1 MITEYIDTTIDPRND
16 FYDYAC
22 GGWQKSHP
30 LKPEYS
36 RYGVFDLIRDKSLI
50 QIKELIEN
58 LENSP
63 ETAVSGSISQ
73 KINDIYR
80 LGMDMDRRNKEGA
93 TPILPIVERIQNLS
107 RDNLD
112 ETFAWLHRG
121 AGGGFFGFGV
131 GADPDDADMNILH
144 VSECGLMLDDRDY
157 YLEKNERNDEI
168 LKAFKDY
175 VLKIMQLTGY
185 SPEDAFRVW
194 ESVIEIET
202 EIARH
207 KKTREERRNPL
218 LSYNKMS
225 LEDFIQKYDAI
236 DWKSVFGGAGL
247 ELPEDLNV
255 ISPAFIEFI
264 NSYIPSLELQK
275 IKDYLVFTAIAEAT
289 GTLSEDYQ
297 KADFELYGRIMSGR
311 EEMKP
316 LWKRVMGIP
325 NSMFG
330 EAVGQLYV
338 EKYFPAESKTYM
350 MNLVENL
357 RNALK
362 THISN
367 LDWMSEETKEK
378 ALIKLSD
385 LKVKIGYPDKWK
397 DYSEITIDPKKSF
410 HANVLAA
417 SEWFIQDGYSK
428 LGKPVDKDEWFM
440 TPQTVNA
447 YYHPTMN
454 EICFPAA
461 ILQSP
466 YFDKDAP
473 EASNYGAIGVVIGH
487 EMTHGFDD
495 QGRRFD
501 AAGNLNDWW
510 TKEDE
515 ERFNSLTDK
524 LVDQF
529 DAIEVAPGV
538 HANGRF
544 TLGENIADQ
553 GGLRIALTA
562 YGKALN
568 IENPEENLTD
578 EQLRDFYLAYA
589 SVWASNI
596 RPEDILSRTKTD
608 PHSLEK
614 NRVNETLKNITP
626 FSRAFNIKEGD
637 KMYRLPK
644 DRVVIW

>member
-30 LKPEYS
+30 LKAEYS

-168 LKAFKDY
+168 LKAYKDY

-236 DWKSVFGGAGL
+236 DWKSVFEGAGL
-247 ELPEDLNV
+247 ELPEGLNV

-297 KADFELYGRIMSGR
+297 KADFELYGRVMSGR